1 MRPGEHGSRGL
12 QTVIA
17 AILVA
22 GLIFAL
28 SLATF
33 LPANEDSL
41 RVHLGT
47 VRASVAEGLT
57 LTRADDEKRVTR
69 AFYDTELEMIRRDV
83 EQAAGALARAR
94 TEPGLEGRFQAA
106 AALAREAAR
115 RLYALGVPGAPS
127 ESVVAALATLAQI
140 QARALDMEQ
149 AIDSLEVDPGR
160 PRR

>member
-1 MRPGEHGSRGL
+1 MRPGEHGSHGL
-12 QTVIA
+12 QTLIA

-22 GLIFAL
+22 GLIFTL

-69 AFYDTELEMIRRDV
+69 AFYDTELELIRRDV
-83 EQAAGALARAR
+83 ERAAGALASAR
-94 TEPGLEGRFQAA
+94 TEPGLEARFQAA
-106 AALAREAAR
+106 AGLAREAAR
-115 RLYALGVPGAPS
+115 RLYAVGVPGAPS

-140 QARALDMEQ
+140 QARARDMERS
-149 AIDSLEVDPGR
+149 IDSLDADPAR